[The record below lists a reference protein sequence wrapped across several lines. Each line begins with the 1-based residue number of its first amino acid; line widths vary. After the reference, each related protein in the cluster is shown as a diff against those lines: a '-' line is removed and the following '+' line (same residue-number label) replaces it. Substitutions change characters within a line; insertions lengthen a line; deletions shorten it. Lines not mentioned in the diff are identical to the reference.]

1 MPLLS
6 GYNRTTVYDK
16 CKPNRVGGFDNCNFI
31 WKTFKDNGYY
41 TAYAEDSTTISTF
54 NYHLKGFKQ
63 PPTDYYFRSFGLA
76 IEKSLKAKRKAGL
89 NYCLGRRQFGEYVYD
104 YATEF
109 IERYQNL
116 TTFGFFWTNSFS
128 HNSYDIAATMDS
140 TMVNYFNKWEKMG
153 IFEKSVVI
161 FFSDH
166 GVRWGP
172 LLKLPEGFLEERL
185 PMFFISV
192 PKWFKQK
199 YPSLV
204 KNLEINQ
211 HRLVT
216 SFDINMTLQHLLKL
230 AKPDYR
236 IYQTYDCKKCQTIF
250 EEIPENRTCN
260 DAAIPEAWCT
270 CIPFKTESANSETIK
285 AVTQL
290 IVQEMNHYY
299 ELKNLTS
306 LCSPLKLK
314 EITMAKKHYMDDISA
329 MNNLTTYAI
338 DFTTDPLTDPKTLF
352 SATVDYDDKHKSIH
366 LNVEDISRKSL
377 YENTA
382 KCTDDKQFKKYCICK
397 NSLKS

>member
-6 GYNRTTVYDK
+6 GYTRSTVNNK
-16 CKPNRVGGFDNCNFI
+16 CKPQNVGGFDKCNFI
-31 WKTFKDNGYY
+31 WTTFKENEYY
-41 TAYAEDSTTISTF
+41 TAYAEDSSTISTF

-63 PPTDYYFRSFGLA
+63 PPTDHYFRPLSLA
-76 IEKSLKAKRKAGL
+76 LEKSLKRKTKAGL

-109 IERYQNL
+109 VERYQNQ

-140 TMVNYFNKWEKMG
+140 TLVNYFKNWENMG
-153 IFEKSVVI
+153 IFENSVVI

-172 LLKLPEGFLEERL
+172 LLKLSEGFLEERL
-185 PMFFISV
+185 PMFFISL
-192 PKWFKQK
+192 PIWFKEN
-199 YPSLV
+199 YPNLV

-216 SFDINMTLQHLLKL
+216 PFDINMTLQHLLKL
-230 AKPDYR
+230 AKPSYNV
-236 IYQTYDCKKCQTIF
+236 YQTQDCQKCQTIF
-250 EEIPENRTCN
+250 NEMPENRTCN
-260 DAAIPEAWCT
+260 DAGIPEAWCT
-270 CIPFKTESANSETIK
+270 CIPFQIESPKSKTIK

-290 IVQEMNHYY
+290 IIQEMNHYF
-299 ELKNLTS
+299 EQKNLTS
-306 LCSPLKLK
+306 LCSTLKLK
-314 EITMAKKHYMDDISA
+314 EITLAKKRFRDESLTI
-329 MNNLTTYAI
+329 NNLTTYAI
-338 DFTTDPLTDPKTLF
+338 DFTTDPLTNPKTLF
-352 SATVDYDDKHKSIH
+352 SATVDYDEKHKTIH

-377 YENTA
+377 YESTA